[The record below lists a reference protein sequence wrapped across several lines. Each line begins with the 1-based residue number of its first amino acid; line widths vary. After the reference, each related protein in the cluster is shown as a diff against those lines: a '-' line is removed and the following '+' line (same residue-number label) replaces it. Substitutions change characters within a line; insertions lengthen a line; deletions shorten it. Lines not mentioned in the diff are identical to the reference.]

1 MKTKILMGG
10 LLVVVLTFLF
20 ACNQEKKEVKID
32 KEMIKAEIQVLENNL
47 AFVFNNGD
55 VDALKYYADDA
66 VSYFAGQDP
75 IVGIEAI
82 HSHIENELINFPEGA
97 TLSFETVEIYVSD
110 NGEHVAEIGSHKLVD
125 SIGIIMQ
132 RGHYMSFFAKRDGKF
147 LCTRDMANSVTVDN

>member
-20 ACNQEKKEVKID
+20 ACNQEKEEVTID
-32 KEMIKAEIQVLENNL
+32 KDMIKAEIQVLENNL

-55 VDALKYYADDA
+55 IDALKYYADDA

-82 HSHIENELINFPEGA
+82 HSHIENEVLHFPEGA

-110 NGEHVAEIGSHKLVD
+110 NGDHVAEIGSHKLVD
-125 SIGIIMQ
+125 STGIIMQ
-132 RGHYMSFFAKRDGKF
+132 RGHYMCFFAKRDGKF